1 MSRVAER
8 DDSPR
13 GPKGAGSVQVVNG
26 EAVITRA
33 EILTFVRRHSLGV
46 QASVS
51 ADGRPQAAVVGF
63 VVTDHFEVV
72 FDTLDATRKVA
83 NLRRTPRCAFVIG
96 GMTAG
101 DERTVQLE
109 GIADE
114 PAGADLD
121 RLKELYFARFPDGRD
136 RQRWPGL
143 TYIRVRPQW
152 LRFSDF
158 NQSPPLIAELTF

>member
-1 MSRVAER
+1 M
-8 DDSPR
+8 
-13 GPKGAGSVQVVNG
+13 
-26 EAVITRA
+26 TRA

-63 VVTDHFEVV
+63 VATDGFEVV

-83 NLRRTPRCAFVIG
+83 NLRRMPRCAFVIG

-109 GIADE
+109 GITDE

-136 RQRWPGL
+136 RQQWPGL
-143 TYIRVRPQW
+143 TYIRVRPHW
-152 LRFSDF
+152 VRFSDF